1 MPRGRCLALAT
12 VFTLTALFF
21 SSAPRNKRESKT
33 LVSKKEPLGH
43 AHAKLYLKY
52 LTQRRSLRLPT
63 EDAERRQKKMFDAII
78 VPGGGLEKNGQPH
91 LYVKLRLQKA
101 WELRNSTTYIIMLSR
116 GTTHKAPPLG
126 SVGFPIDECKASA
139 NYIYSLGD
147 VRPQQILL
155 ECSSLDTIGNAA
167 FTLLTH
173 TEAGGMVRLSVISS
187 DFQIERLKSIFD
199 HIFSLGR
206 RTYEISYT
214 AVPTI
219 GVSKSVL
226 ARRAR
231 KETVALRHW
240 EEVSKPQLRS
250 LQDLHRFLM
259 ISHDA
264 YSFFGSQKF
273 DQERKGVPAADMQL
287 IDKTY

>member
-1 MPRGRCLALAT
+1 
-12 VFTLTALFF
+12 
-21 SSAPRNKRESKT
+21 
-33 LVSKKEPLGH
+33 
-43 AHAKLYLKY
+43 
-52 LTQRRSLRLPT
+52 
-63 EDAERRQKKMFDAII
+63 
-78 VPGGGLEKNGQPH
+78 
-91 LYVKLRLQKA
+91 
-101 WELRNSTTYIIMLSR
+101 MLSR

-240 EEVSKPQLRS
+240 EEVWKPQLRS

-259 ISHDA
+259 ISHDV